1 MKLRGTAGG
10 LNLLVEPLDTP
21 DSVSAMLESR
31 AALLSETV
39 EIELAGAVNWAVM
52 ESILLHINKAGGRI
66 SSLRPPRETNKDN
79 AAFSSQTEVVP
90 RTMRAGVRIEKPGNV
105 IVLGDVNPGAEL
117 IAGGDIIVSG
127 TLRGMAHAG
136 VSGRET
142 AIIYAQHIAASQ
154 VRIAHAMARAPEG
167 SGLESLRLAPAS
179 DVAEIARLEA
189 GQIVI
194 EPYKP

>member
-10 LNLLVEPLDTP
+10 LNLLLEPLDTP
-21 DSVSAMLESR
+21 DSVAAMLESR
-31 AALLSETV
+31 ANLLAETV
-39 EIELAGAVNWAVM
+39 EIELAGVVSWDVM
-52 ESILLHINKAGGRI
+52 KVVLDHIQKAGGRI
-66 SSLRPPRETNKDN
+66 SSLRPPRENKDTTT
-79 AAFSSQTEVVP
+79 SSNKTEVVP
-90 RTMRAGVRIEKPGNV
+90 RTMRAGMRIEKPGNV

-136 VSGRET
+136 VSGREA
-142 AIIYAQHIAASQ
+142 AIIYAQRIAAPQ
-154 VRIAHAMARAPEG
+154 VRIAHALARAPEG
-167 SGLESLRLAPAS
+167 SSLDAMRTAPPS
-179 DVAEIARLEA
+179 DVAEIAKLES

>member
-10 LNLLVEPLDTP
+10 LNLLLEPLDTP
-21 DSVSAMLESR
+21 DSVSSMLETR
-31 AALLSETV
+31 AALLTEQV
-39 EIELAGAVNWAVM
+39 EIELAGVIAWAVVDTV
-52 ESILLHINKAGGRI
+52 LQHIQQAGGRI
-66 SSLRPPRETNKDN
+66 STLRPPRETSKDSMV
-79 AAFSSQTEVVP
+79 SSSKTEVVP

-142 AIIYAQHIAASQ
+142 AIIYAQHIAAPQ
-154 VRIAHAMARAPEG
+154 VRIAHALARAPEG
-167 SGLESLRLAPAS
+167 SSLDSLRSAPAT

>member
-10 LNLLVEPLDTP
+10 LNLLIEPLDTP
-21 DSVSAMLESR
+21 DSVSLMLESR

-39 EIELAGAVNWAVM
+39 EIELAGVVNWAVM
-52 ESILLHINKAGGRI
+52 DSILLHINKAGGRI
-66 SSLRPPRETNKDN
+66 SSLRPPRETNKDSMI
-79 AAFSSQTEVVP
+79 SSNQTEVVP

-167 SGLESLRLAPAS
+167 SGLESLRLAPVS

>member
-1 MKLRGTAGG
+1 MKLRGTASG
-10 LNLLVEPLDTP
+10 LNLLIEPLDTP
-21 DSVSAMLESR
+21 ESASGMLESR
-31 AALLSETV
+31 AALLSENV
-39 EIELAGAVNWAVM
+39 EIELGGTVSWVVV
-52 ESILLHINKAGGRI
+52 ETILEHINKAGGRVT
-66 SSLRPPRETNKDN
+66 SLRPPRDNNKDSLV
-79 AAFSSQTEVVP
+79 SSSKTEVVP
-90 RTMRAGVRIEKPGNV
+90 RTMRAGVRIEKAGNV

-167 SGLESLRLAPAS
+167 SGLESLRLAPQS

>member
-10 LNLLVEPLDTP
+10 LNLLIEPLDTA
-21 DSVSAMLESR
+21 DSVSVMLESR
-31 AALLSETV
+31 AALLAETV
-39 EIELAGAVNWAVM
+39 EIELAGVVNWAVM

-66 SSLRPPRETNKDN
+66 SNLRPPRETNKDSMIS
-79 AAFSSQTEVVP
+79 SSQTEVVP
-90 RTMRAGVRIEKPGNV
+90 RTMRAGVRIEKSGNV

-142 AIIYAQHIAASQ
+142 AIIYAQHIAAPQ